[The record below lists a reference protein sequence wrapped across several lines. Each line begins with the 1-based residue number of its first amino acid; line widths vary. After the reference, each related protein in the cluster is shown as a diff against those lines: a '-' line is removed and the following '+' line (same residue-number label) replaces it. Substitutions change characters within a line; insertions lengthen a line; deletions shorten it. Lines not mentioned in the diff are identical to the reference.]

1 MFRSTPVLTA
11 SSFLSMFFLGIGVG
25 VIGAASR
32 NIGLSPYQI
41 GLLIAAQ
48 NVGFLL
54 SVLTAGALADSYPK
68 TRLLFFGSL
77 ILAVAFFLFY
87 RWEPF
92 SLNLVLMLFVGIGI
106 GSYEGVTDALL
117 LELHTRRGAL
127 YININ
132 HLFVTAGSLA
142 IAVYLL
148 FLQMNWRS
156 SLTQSAVVVAVLALL
171 FLVLRPSQSE
181 GRTAGRGSPAGP
193 AEQASARPSG
203 AAEQASR
210 SPARLGFA
218 ERFRV
223 LRSGSVMG
231 ILLAAA
237 ICSIGLEY
245 GMGGILT
252 TFLMELRGFDQ
263 VTSKLGLIVLIGGTA
278 AGRLFL
284 GVAVRKERLVPVLIA
299 LFGAAAVFTS
309 LLFFLPLS
317 GAAIYVGLAL
327 CGLSFSSL
335 LPFTIALAG
344 ILHREIA
351 GTAMGVI
358 KLAIPVGGIVVPI
371 IISLLSRFA
380 SFTAALA
387 LLPVLGV
394 LSCTVLATLGR
405 VVQVRV
411 GDTAEE

>member
-1 MFRSTPVLTA
+1 MFRSTPLLTA
-11 SSFLSMFFLGIGVG
+11 SSFLSMFFLGIGAG

-32 NIGLSPYQI
+32 NIGLTPYQI

-54 SVLTAGALADSYPK
+54 SVLVAGALADSYPK
-68 TRLLFFGSL
+68 TRLLFFGSA
-77 ILAVAFFLFY
+77 ILAAAFFLFY

-92 SLNLVLMLFVGIGI
+92 SLNLVLMLFVGVGI

-117 LELHTRRGAL
+117 LELHPRRGSL

-132 HLFVTAGSLA
+132 HLFVTAGALA

-156 SLTQSAVVVAVLALL
+156 SLTQSAAVVAVLAVAFLL
-171 FLVLRPSQSE
+171 LRP
-181 GRTAGRGSPAGP
+181 AAPAAPAGEGP
-193 AEQASARPSG
+193 A
-203 AAEQASR
+203 AAANLVAE
-210 SPARLGFA
+210 PPGLA

-231 ILLAAA
+231 ILLVAA
-237 ICSIGLEY
+237 ICAIGLEY

-263 VTSKLGLIVLIGGTA
+263 VTSKLGLIALIGGTA
-278 AGRLFL
+278 AGRLLL
-284 GVAVRKERLVPVLIA
+284 GVLVRRERLVTVLIV

-309 LLFFLPLS
+309 LLFFVPLP
-317 GAAIYVGLAL
+317 GGVIYPLLVL

-344 ILHREIA
+344 LLHREIA
-351 GTAMGVI
+351 GTAMGVV

-371 IISLLSRFA
+371 IISLLSRFL
-380 SFTAALA
+380 SFGAALA
-387 LLPVLGV
+387 LLPVLGAV
-394 LSCTVLATLGR
+394 SCLVLATVGR
-405 VVQVRV
+405 VVHERA
-411 GDTAEE
+411 GMPAGE

>member
-1 MFRSTPVLTA
+1 VLTA

-48 NVGFLL
+48 NVGFLV
-54 SVLTAGALADSYPK
+54 SVLVAGALADSYPK
-68 TRLLFFGSL
+68 TRLLSFGSL
-77 ILAVAFFLFY
+77 ILAAAFFLFY

-92 SLNLVLMLFVGIGI
+92 TLNLVLMLFVGVGI
-106 GSYEGVTDALL
+106 GSYEGVADALL

-156 SLTQSAVVVAVLALL
+156 SLTQSAAVVAVLALL
-171 FLVLRPSQSE
+171 FLGLRPP
-181 GRTAGRGSPAGP
+181 RAT
-193 AEQASARPSG
+193 ASA
-203 AAEQASR
+203 AA
-210 SPARLGFA
+210 SPGLA
-218 ERFRV
+218 ERFQV
-223 LRSGSVMG
+223 LRSSSVMS
-231 ILLAAA
+231 ILLVTA
-237 ICSIGLEY
+237 ICAIGLEY
-245 GMGGILT
+245 GMAGILT

-278 AGRLFL
+278 AGRLLF
-284 GVAVRKERLVPVLIA
+284 GVLVRRHRLVPVLIV
-299 LFGAAAVFTS
+299 LFGAAALFTS
-309 LLFFLPLS
+309 LLFFLPLLP
-317 GAAIYVGLAL
+317 GATYPVLAL

-344 ILHREIA
+344 LLHREIA

-358 KLAIPVGGIVVPI
+358 KLAIPVGGIVVPV

-380 SFTAALA
+380 SFGAALG

-394 LSCTVLATLGR
+394 VSCVVLATVGK
-405 VVQVRV
+405 VVQVRIAATV
-411 GDTAEE
+411 ED